1 MFSFSVLELPYESN
15 VGEIK
20 AKVKR
25 LFEDMCDTEDDESTG
40 IDKRRVIVSLD
51 KLELLRGKVCHA
63 ELENG
68 SFCDGQLTYEWVG
81 KGTSKTL
88 KWFCS
93 NRHMGEMG
101 DFRNNR
107 I

>member
-1 MFSFSVLELPYESN
+1 MYQCCWFAKLNSIKPYESN

-25 LFEDMCDTEDDESTG
+25 PFEDMCDTEDDESTS

-51 KLELLRGKVCHA
+51 KLKLLRGKVCHA
-63 ELENG
+63 EQENG
-68 SFCDGQLTYEWVG
+68 SFCDAINL
-81 KGTSKTL
+81 
-88 KWFCS
+88 
-93 NRHMGEMG
+93 R